1 MLNTLHKR
9 LAFWRIVA
17 VILIYIEARYFET
30 TPILE
35 VFPVITFYAIA
46 TVIMEWI
53 LPVIVMQRFRYGLVV
68 IDFILLGLY
77 TYLRRE
83 FEIPIIN
90 FFIFII
96 VSNSII
102 ILSSLRK
109 SITTLWW
116 AVGIFAATY
125 LALLYLYLWQY
136 LEDMRI
142 VLGGP
147 LIVAITGF
155 ASDIAIRG
163 SLKAQQEAKSRARL
177 SRFLS
182 PDIIKELDRNTV
194 GDGRFPPTDK
204 EVTILFADIR
214 GFTTLAETMPPAE
227 TLEVLN
233 SFIGSTTDSVFNHRG
248 TVDKYI
254 GDCVMALFGAPL
266 GEADDAPRAVHAA
279 IEMVNKIND
288 WKKFPETKHLPSIK
302 IGIGINT
309 STVLAGTVGSQDRIE
324 YTVIGDGVNVA
335 SRVSDFT
342 KKFDYP
348 IILTEATF
356 ELLPENL
363 KQQCQFIGE
372 ESVRGRANEVKCYGL
387 SPESQETERNTA
399 C

>member
-1 MLNTLHKR
+1 MLNTIPKR
-9 LAFWRIVA
+9 LAFWRILA
-17 VILIYIEARYFET
+17 VLLLYTEARYFET
-30 TPILE
+30 A
-35 VFPVITFYAIA
+35 PVLDMVPLFLTYAVI
-46 TVIMEWI
+46 TVIMEWLI
-53 LPVIVMQRFRYGLVV
+53 PVAIMHRFRYGLIVF
-68 IDFILLGLY
+68 DFALLGLY

-83 FEIPIIN
+83 FEVPIIN
-90 FFIFII
+90 FFVFII

-109 SITTLWW
+109 SVTTLWW
-116 AVGIFAATY
+116 SVGMFAVTY
-125 LALLYLYLWQY
+125 LALLYFYLWQY

-163 SLKAQQEAKSRARL
+163 SLKAQKEAHSRARL

-233 SFIGSTTDSVFNHRG
+233 TFIDHATRSVFHHRG

-266 GEADDAPRAVHAA
+266 GQADDAPRAVRAA
-279 IEMVNKIND
+279 IEMANKIHN
-288 WKKFPETKHLPSIK
+288 WKQSQNTEHLPEIK
-302 IGIGINT
+302 VGIGINT
-309 STVLAGTVGSQDRIE
+309 STVLAGTVGSQERIE

-348 IILTEATF
+348 IILTEATY

-363 KQQCQFIGE
+363 KEQCQFIGE
-372 ESVRGRANEVKCYGL
+372 ESVRGRANDVKCYGL
-387 SPESQETERNTA
+387 LPQPEATP
-399 C
+399 

>member
-1 MLNTLHKR
+1 MLL
-9 LAFWRIVA
+9 LYA
-17 VILIYIEARYFET
+17 EARYFQT
-30 TPILE
+30 QPILE
-35 VFPVITFYAIA
+35 IVPLFLVYAVA
-46 TVIMEWI
+46 TVIMEWLI
-53 LPVIVMQRFRYGLVV
+53 TAPLMQRFQYGLVV
-68 IDFILLGLY
+68 FDFMLLGLY
-77 TYLRRE
+77 TFLRRD
-83 FEIPIIN
+83 FEVPIIN
-90 FFIFII
+90 FFVFII
-96 VSNSII
+96 VCNSMI

-109 SITTLWW
+109 SVTTLWW
-116 AVGIFAATY
+116 SVCMFAVTY
-125 LALLYLYLWQY
+125 LCLLYLYLWEF

-163 SLKAQQEAKSRARL
+163 SLKAQKEASSRARL

-233 SFIGSTTDSVFNHRG
+233 TFIDHATRSVFHHRG

-266 GEADDAPRAVHAA
+266 GEADDAPRAVSAA
-279 IEMVNKIND
+279 IEMVTRIGE
-288 WKKFPETKHLPSIK
+288 WKKFTETEHLPEIK

-342 KKFDYP
+342 KNHDYP

-356 ELLPENL
+356 KLLPENL
-363 KQQCQFIGE
+363 KNQCQFIGQ
-372 ESVRGRANEVKCYGL
+372 ESVRGRASEVKCYGL
-387 SPESQETERNTA
+387 TPRPETK
-399 C
+399 

>member
-1 MLNTLHKR
+1 MFNTLPKR
-9 LAFWRIVA
+9 LSFWRLLA
-17 VILIYIEARYFET
+17 AILIYGEASFFQT
-30 TPILE
+30 APILN
-35 VFPVITFYAIA
+35 FMPLFACYAVITI
-46 TVIMEWI
+46 IMEWLI
-53 LPVIVMQRFRYGLVV
+53 AAPVMQRLQYGLVV
-68 IDFILLGLY
+68 IDFALLGLY
-77 TYLRRE
+77 TFLRRE
-83 FEIPIIN
+83 FEVPLIN
-90 FFIFII
+90 FFVFII
-96 VSNSII
+96 VCNSII

-109 SITTLWW
+109 SLSTLWW
-116 AVGIFAATY
+116 SVGIFTATY
-125 LALLYLYLWQY
+125 LTLLTLYLWQY

-163 SLKAQQEAKSRARL
+163 SLRSQKEAASRARL

-233 SFIGSTTDSVFNHRG
+233 TFIDGATHSVFNHGG

-266 GEADDAPRAVHAA
+266 GKADDAPRAVCAA
-279 IEMVNKIND
+279 IEMVQNISS
-288 WKKFPETKHLPSIK
+288 WKTDPSKQHLPEIK

-342 KKFDYP
+342 KKFNTP
-348 IILTEATF
+348 IILTAATY
-356 ELLPENL
+356 ELLPDDL
-363 KQQCQFIGE
+363 KQQCQLIGTE
-372 ESVRGRANEVKCYGL
+372 PLRGRATEVKCYGL
-387 SPESQETERNTA
+387 TPKL
-399 C
+399 

>member
-1 MLNTLHKR
+1 MLNTIPKR
-9 LAFWRIVA
+9 LAFWRILA
-17 VILIYIEARYFET
+17 VLLLYSEARYFQT
-30 TPILE
+30 
-35 VFPVITFYAIA
+35 VPVLDMLPLFVSYAIA
-46 TVIMEWI
+46 TVIMEWLI
-53 LPVIVMQRFRYGLVV
+53 PVPIMHRFRYGLIVF
-68 IDFILLGLY
+68 DFALLALY

-83 FEIPIIN
+83 FEVPIIN
-90 FFIFII
+90 FFVFII

-102 ILSSLRK
+102 ILSSIRK

-116 AVGIFAATY
+116 SVGIFAVTY
-125 LALLYLYLWQY
+125 LSLLYLYLWQY

-147 LIVAITGF
+147 LIVTITGF

-163 SLKAQQEAKSRARL
+163 SLKAQKEANSRARL

-233 SFIGSTTDSVFNHRG
+233 TFIDHATRSVFHHRG

-266 GEADDAPRAVHAA
+266 GQADDAPRAVRAA
-279 IEMVNKIND
+279 IEMVNEIYG
-288 WKKFPETKHLPSIK
+288 WKNKPETQHMPEIK

-348 IILTEATF
+348 IILTEATY
-356 ELLPENL
+356 ELLPEAL
-363 KQQCQFIGE
+363 KHQCQFIGE
-372 ESVRGRANEVKCYGL
+372 ESVRGRSNEVKCYGL
-387 SPESQETERNTA
+387 SPQSEN
-399 C
+399 

>member
-1 MLNTLHKR
+1 ML
-9 LAFWRIVA
+9 
-17 VILIYIEARYFET
+17 LIYAEASYFQT
-30 TPILE
+30 APILNQIPLFL
-35 VFPVITFYAIA
+35 VYAI
-46 TVIMEWI
+46 TTIIMQWLI
-53 LPVIVMQRFRYGLVV
+53 SAPIMQRFQYGLVV
-68 IDFILLGLY
+68 FDFVLLGLY

-83 FEIPIIN
+83 FEVPIIN
-90 FFIFII
+90 FFVFII
-96 VSNSII
+96 VCNSII

-109 SITTLWW
+109 SLTTLWW
-116 AVGIFAATY
+116 SVGVFAVTY
-125 LALLYLYLWQY
+125 LSLLYLYLWQY

-147 LIVAITGF
+147 LIVVITGF

-163 SLKAQQEAKSRARL
+163 SLRAQKEAKSRARL

-233 SFIGSTTDSVFNHRG
+233 SFISSATESVFNHRG

-266 GEADDAPRAVHAA
+266 GQADDAPRAVRAA
-279 IEMVNKIND
+279 IEMVHNIQN
-288 WKKFPETKHLPSIK
+288 WKSNPATQHLPEIK

-348 IILTEATF
+348 IILTAPTYD
-356 ELLPENL
+356 LLPL
-363 KQQCQFIGE
+363 DLQQQCELIGDE
-372 ESVRGRANEVKCYGL
+372 PLRGRATHVKCYGL
-387 SPESQETERNTA
+387 LPKTTEA
-399 C
+399 